1 MRGRTVFI
9 PTEVA
14 RTMAAP
20 IVVVAD
26 PIDAAAVE
34 RLRAGPCQVVDAS
47 ADPTSLNEHLGTA
60 WALIVRSRTKVNA
73 NLLAAAP
80 HLQLI
85 ARAGVG
91 VDNVDMK
98 VAGERGIRVVNA
110 PAAAT
115 ASVAELSMALY
126 LLLVRGLYP
135 AILSTK
141 GGKWERSSHG
151 HELAGK
157 TVGFVGY
164 GRIAREVARRLEP
177 FGAST
182 LAYDP
187 YVKLSG
193 DRTEMVPWE
202 ELLRRSDIVSVHAAL
217 TPDNKHLLDA
227 RAFAAMK
234 PGAFLVNVARGPL
247 VDETALLSGL
257 KSGRVG
263 GAALDVFE
271 VEPPM
276 HRELLEMPNLIAT
289 PHIGAMTSEGQG
301 RAGAEI
307 VDEVLRA
314 LRGEPLRSLV
324 APPGVPP

>member
-1 MRGRTVFI
+1 M
-9 PTEVA
+9 PD
-14 RTMAAP
+14 AP
-20 IVVVAD
+20 LVVVAD
-26 PIDAAAVE
+26 PIDAAALE
-34 RLRAGPCQVVDAS
+34 RLRAGPCRVLDAS
-47 ADPTSLNEHLGTA
+47 GDPKNLPSQLGEA
-60 WALIVRSRTKVNA
+60 WALVVRSRTKVNA
-73 NLLAAAP
+73 ELLKAAP
-80 HLQLI
+80 KLSLI

-91 VDNVDMK
+91 VDNVDMR

-115 ASVAELSMALY
+115 ASVAELTVALY

-141 GGKWERSSHG
+141 SGKWERSSHAR
-151 HELAGK
+151 EISGK

-177 FGAST
+177 FGTAT
-182 LAYDP
+182 IAYDP
-187 YVKLSG
+187 FVKQSG
-193 DRTEMVPWE
+193 DRTEMVTWE
-202 ELLRRSDIVSVHAAL
+202 ELLHRSDIVSVHAAL
-217 TPDNKHLLDA
+217 TAENRNLIDA

-234 PGAFLVNVARGPL
+234 PGALLVNVARGPL
-247 VDETALLSGL
+247 VDEAALLSGL
-257 KSGRVG
+257 KSGRVA

-276 HRELLEMPNLIAT
+276 NRELLELPNLIAT

-314 LRGEPLRSLV
+314 LRGEPLQSLV
-324 APPGVPP
+324 PPPGAAK